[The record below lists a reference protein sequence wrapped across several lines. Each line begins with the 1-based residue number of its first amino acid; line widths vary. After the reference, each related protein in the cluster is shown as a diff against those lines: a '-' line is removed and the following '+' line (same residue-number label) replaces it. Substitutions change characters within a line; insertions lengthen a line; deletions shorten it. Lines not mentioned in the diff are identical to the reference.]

1 MNVRRPG
8 VSSVKVQKKRTSLTF
23 PRAVPLE
30 AWISIGVEIF
40 SITDASSWWLGDW
53 LIYGQN
59 RYPDRYKRAIE
70 ASSLHYK
77 TLRNYAWVARKF
89 DVSRRR
95 DTLSMQ
101 HHAEVAA
108 LTEEEQE
115 LWLDRA
121 EQEGWSVTEL
131 RRNIKESKAT
141 GDRIQDVTAATV
153 TLKAPLNECGA
164 GNKPRAEPEP
174 HSTSGFSEYSTGKR
188 WSFFSMAISSVS
200 VNGTCP
206 SEP

>member
-1 MNVRRPG
+1 MNARRP
-8 VSSVKVQKKRTSLTF
+8 VNSAATVQKKRTSLSF
-23 PRAVPLE
+23 PRAVPIE

-40 SITDASSWWLGDW
+40 SVADASSWWLGDW

-101 HHAEVAA
+101 HHGEVAA
-108 LTEEEQE
+108 LSEEEQE

-131 RRNIKESKAT
+131 RRNVKEDKAT
-141 GDRIQDVTAATV
+141 GDRIPVPAPATV
-153 TLKAPLNECGA
+153 TLKAPPDRMRRWQAAASQSGTSLDEWIQRVLDREAVELLRNGELA
-164 GNKPRAEPEP
+164 GVGHRHA
-174 HSTSGFSEYSTGKR
+174 
-188 WSFFSMAISSVS
+188 AI
-200 VNGTCP
+200 
-206 SEP
+206 

>member
-8 VSSVKVQKKRTSLTF
+8 VSSVNVQKRRTSLTF

-115 LWLDRA
+115 LWLDHA
-121 EQEGWSVTEL
+121 EQGGWSVTEL

-141 GDRIQDVTAATV
+141 GDRIPAVTPATV
-153 TLKAPLNECGA
+153 TLKAPADRMQRWEEAASRA
-164 GNKPRAEPEP
+164 G
-174 HSTSGFSEYSTGKR
+174 TSLDDWIQRVLDREAVELLQHGDLVGFGQR
-188 WSFFSMAISSVS
+188 PLAV
-200 VNGTCP
+200 
-206 SEP
+206 

>member
-153 TLKAPLNECGA
+153 TLKAPAERMRRWEQAASRA
-164 GNKPRAEPEP
+164 G
-174 HSTSGFSEYSTGKR
+174 TSLDEWIQRVLDREAVELLQHGDLVGVGQR
-188 WSFFSMAISSVS
+188 HL
-200 VNGTCP
+200 P
-206 SEP
+206 L

>member
-8 VSSVKVQKKRTSLTF
+8 AASVSVQKRRTSLSF

-30 AWISIGVEIF
+30 AWISVGLEIF
-40 SITDASSWWLGDW
+40 SIADASSWWLGDW

-108 LTEEEQE
+108 LAEEEQE

-121 EQEGWSVTEL
+121 EQQSWSVTEL
-131 RRNIKESKAT
+131 RRNIKESKVSGET
-141 GDRIQDVTAATV
+141 IPSVDAATV
-153 TLKAPLNECGA
+153 TLKAPTEQMQRWQEAATRAGAPLDEWIQRVLDREAVELLRRGELVGA
-164 GNKPRAEPEP
+164 GQHRSP
-174 HSTSGFSEYSTGKR
+174 
-188 WSFFSMAISSVS
+188 V
-200 VNGTCP
+200 
-206 SEP
+206 

>member
-1 MNVRRPG
+1 MSVRRP
-8 VSSVKVQKKRTSLTF
+8 VNSAVKVQKKRTSLSF

-30 AWISIGVEIF
+30 AWISVGVEIF
-40 SITDASSWWLGDW
+40 SVADASSWWLGDW

-108 LTEEEQE
+108 LSEEEQE

-131 RRNIKESKAT
+131 RRNVKEDKAT
-141 GDRIQDVTAATV
+141 GDRIPVPAPSTV
-153 TLKAPLNECGA
+153 TLKAPADRMRRWQAAASRSGTSLDEWIQRVLDREAVELLHNQELA
-164 GNKPRAEPEP
+164 GVGQRHA
-174 HSTSGFSEYSTGKR
+174 
-188 WSFFSMAISSVS
+188 AL
-200 VNGTCP
+200 
-206 SEP
+206 

>member
-153 TLKAPLNECGA
+153 TLKAPAERMRRWEQAASRA
-164 GNKPRAEPEP
+164 G
-174 HSTSGFSEYSTGKR
+174 TSLDEWIRRVLDREAVELLRHGDLVGVGQR
-188 WSFFSMAISSVS
+188 HL
-200 VNGTCP
+200 P
-206 SEP
+206 L

>member
-1 MNVRRPG
+1 M
-8 VSSVKVQKKRTSLTF
+8 KVQKKRTSLTF

-153 TLKAPLNECGA
+153 TLKAPAERMRRWEQAASRA
-164 GNKPRAEPEP
+164 G
-174 HSTSGFSEYSTGKR
+174 TSLDEWIRRVLDREAVELLRHGDLVGVGQR
-188 WSFFSMAISSVS
+188 HL
-200 VNGTCP
+200 P
-206 SEP
+206 L

>member
-77 TLRNYAWVARKF
+77 TLRNYAWVARRF

-153 TLKAPLNECGA
+153 TLKAPAERMRRWEQAASRA
-164 GNKPRAEPEP
+164 G
-174 HSTSGFSEYSTGKR
+174 TSLDEWIQRVLDREAVELLQHGDLVGVGQR
-188 WSFFSMAISSVS
+188 HL
-200 VNGTCP
+200 P
-206 SEP
+206 L